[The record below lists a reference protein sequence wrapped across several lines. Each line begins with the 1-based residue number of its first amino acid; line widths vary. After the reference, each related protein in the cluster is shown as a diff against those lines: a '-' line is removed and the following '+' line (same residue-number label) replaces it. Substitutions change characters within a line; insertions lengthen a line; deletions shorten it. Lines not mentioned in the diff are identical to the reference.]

1 VAEFEFDKVDQRVA
15 FIMDHIPQARHD
27 YLTLIL
33 GYWKIFDGVNI
44 PDEIFAEIV
53 EKGSQPET
61 ISRSRRKVK
70 EQLRMKQYLELQR
83 MVQVEA
89 KVKAPLI
96 KGGQLVDRREENEST

>member
-1 VAEFEFDKVDQRVA
+1 MAEFEFDKVAQRVA
-15 FIMDHIPQARHD
+15 FLMDHIPQARHD

-33 GYWKIFDGVNI
+33 SYWKIFDGIQI

-61 ISRSRRKVK
+61 ISRSKRKVK

-83 MVQVEA
+83 MAKVEV

-96 KGGQLVDRREENEST
+96 KGGHVVDRREENKSP